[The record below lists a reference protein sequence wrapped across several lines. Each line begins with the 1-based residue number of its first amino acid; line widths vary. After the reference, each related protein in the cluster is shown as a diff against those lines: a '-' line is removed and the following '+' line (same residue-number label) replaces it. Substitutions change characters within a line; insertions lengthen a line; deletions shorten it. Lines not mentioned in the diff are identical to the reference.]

1 MNAVLRQGF
10 QHIQTVA
17 AENGIKLHRHT
28 PFTSLG
34 LVDMMR

>member
-1 MNAVLRQGF
+1 MNTVLRQGF

-17 AENGIKLHRHT
+17 AENGIKPHHHT